1 MLLNCPK
8 PFGNCSDILASDFSN
23 PCSNTAAA
31 AFVFGRRFVAFD
43 VARRL
48 LHEHASLF
56 ACQTQRNALLCERP
70 CEQLVDRL
78 VIESERLETN
88 EHCRNGVANAMLDE
102 RVLVD
107 VLMCGIVGTHWILRR
122 LEYLHNRF
130 Q

>member
-48 LHEHASLF
+48 LHEEIHGRRAPP
-56 ACQTQRNALLCERP
+56 LCILTVR
-70 CEQLVDRL
+70 
-78 VIESERLETN
+78 
-88 EHCRNGVANAMLDE
+88 GVE
-102 RVLVD
+102 VPR
-107 VLMCGIVGTHWILRR
+107 
-122 LEYLHNRF
+122 
-130 Q
+130 